1 MTLSGLPGLGSGMSS
16 SRKQYSQDKNSG
28 DKSKKLMT
36 HPAAQNYL
44 LGLIAACQ
52 VIHKTAVPVYP

>member
-1 MTLSGLPGLGSGMSS
+1 MSS